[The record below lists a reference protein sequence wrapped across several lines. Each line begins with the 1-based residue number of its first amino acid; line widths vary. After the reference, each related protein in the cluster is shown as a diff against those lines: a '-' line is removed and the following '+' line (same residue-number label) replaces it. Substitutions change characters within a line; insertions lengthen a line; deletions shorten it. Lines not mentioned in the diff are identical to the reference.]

1 VRSARSAD
9 GLKLA
14 ARGPQ
19 AFVSRNP
26 APGLFFPRCFVYGIA
41 LRGGR
46 RSKVQAPPSVN
57 RPQRVS
63 AEGSPI
69 RPGCERVFEN
79 PADDRGVGL
88 LQSDDLML
96 FLTEVLGRLTSLS
109 GELSGLG
116 TGATA
121 AGMASLGMALGG
133 AAYFGRR
140 FRKGREKLR
149 IAERMYMD
157 VLEHSG
163 ECVVLLDAGGCV
175 CFVSESGKSAMGFYA
190 ERRCVGESWAGWWLP
205 EWRGRLEDGLRRAFA
220 GEVVRLDLALAD
232 GSGVAGGTP
241 APSLAWWEAT
251 LSLLN
256 ATDGF
261 RVLAVLH
268 NVSERRR
275 AQQLLADSEE
285 LFASFVENSP
295 AMVYIKDAE
304 GRYLRV
310 NRVCEEIQG
319 CAAPQLIGR
328 REREVKGLKFQL
340 ELERMEMEVL
350 KTGKSRRVLEEYRLP
365 GGETVHW
372 RVLRFPLRLSSGKML
387 LGAIGVDVTR
397 AVRAEQALQEAR
409 DGALQSARLKSEF
422 LANMSH
428 ELRTPM
434 NGIIG
439 MSGLLLDTELNA
451 RQRDFAQTI
460 AGSADAL
467 LTILNDVLDFSKIE
481 AGMLEFEHIGFELDA
496 VIHGAVDLLAERA
509 ASKGLNL
516 AVLVDPAV
524 PLWLRG
530 DPGRLRQVLMN
541 LLGNAL
547 KFTRAGEVLL
557 KVRTDPGPGRPSD
570 GVRLVF
576 EVHDTGI
583 GISKEAQDRLFRAFS
598 QADGSTTRRYGGTGL
613 GLAISKELVSRMRG
627 EIGVRSE
634 LSKGSV
640 FWFSA
645 IFEANPEPSHGPLR
659 CEGVRVLVAEMHA
672 PTREAVRLMVEGH
685 GGLVEE
691 AVDGTVFFNWCA
703 RTETGALAATFV
715 LLGERVWSE
724 IHAGAQF
731 RRLVAGGA
739 RVALLTDFSRQS
751 LSPQEVE
758 SGCRHFFVKP
768 IRMRSLLQWLNGGQ
782 TGAPDGL
789 LGPGVPDKSGMQ
801 RQLRLMVAEDNSVNQ
816 TVLRHQ
822 LARLGHEVAFLAE
835 NGMEVLAALGRVE
848 PDALL
853 LDCQMPEMD
862 GYETVRAVRCLEG
875 GMRDLW
881 VIAMTANT
889 MEGDR
894 DKCLE
899 AGMNDYVSKPLRERE
914 LVAALERIPR
924 KSLREGAA
932 VPGGGGR
939 IDPAALCAL
948 RELGGENGQELLE
961 GLSETFLAT
970 GAKLLTEMGSAV
982 SEGDHP
988 AVVRPAH
995 TLKGSAAN
1003 FGAVRLVALC
1013 ESLEKAAMEYRV
1025 DDVESGVAQV
1035 RQEFELVRAALLEAC
1050 LRG

>member
-1 VRSARSAD
+1 
-9 GLKLA
+9 
-14 ARGPQ
+14 
-19 AFVSRNP
+19 
-26 APGLFFPRCFVYGIA
+26 
-41 LRGGR
+41 
-46 RSKVQAPPSVN
+46 
-57 RPQRVS
+57 
-63 AEGSPI
+63 
-69 RPGCERVFEN
+69 
-79 PADDRGVGL
+79 
-88 LQSDDLML
+88 LQSNDLML
-96 FLTEVLGRLTSLS
+96 FLTEVLSRLTSLS
-109 GELSGLG
+109 ATVTGSGPG
-116 TGATA
+116 TTA
-121 AGMASLGMALGG
+121 AGLALLGIALVGV
-133 AAYFGRR
+133 AYLGRLL
-140 FRKGREKLR
+140 RKGREKLR

-157 VLEHSG
+157 VLEHSA
-163 ECVVLLDAGGCV
+163 ECVVLLDAKGCV
-175 CFVSESGKSAMGFYA
+175 CFVSESGKSAMGFGT
-190 ERRCVGESWAGWWLP
+190 ERRLLGESWDGWWLP

-220 GEVVRLDLALAD
+220 GEVVRLDLALA
-232 GSGVAGGTP
+232 GSTGVAGGAP

-256 ATDGF
+256 ATDGS

-340 ELERMEMEVL
+340 ELERMEAEVL
-350 KTGKSRRVLEEYRLP
+350 RTGKSRRVLEEYRLP

-481 AGMLEFEHIGFELDA
+481 AGMLEFEHIGFELDV

-516 AVLVDPAV
+516 AVLLDPAV

-547 KFTRAGEVLL
+547 KFTRAGEVLV
-557 KVRTDPGPGRPSD
+557 KVRAEPGPDRSSD
-570 GVRLVF
+570 GVHLVF

-583 GISKEAQDRLFRAFS
+583 GISKESQERLFRAFS

-645 IFEANPEPSHGPLR
+645 IFETDPEAAPAPIR
-659 CEGVRVLVAEMHA
+659 CEGVRVLIADAHA

-685 GGLVEE
+685 GGVVEE
-691 AVDGTVFFNWCA
+691 VADSAAFLNWCD
-703 RTETGALAATFV
+703 RTETGAFAAAFV
-715 LLGERVWSE
+715 LLGERFWSE
-724 IHAGAQF
+724 VHAGAQF
-731 RRLVAGGA
+731 RRLVAEGA
-739 RVALLTDFSRQS
+739 RTALLTDFSRQS
-751 LSPQEVE
+751 LSASELE
-758 SGCRHFFVKP
+758 SGCRCFFVKP
-768 IRMRSLLQWLNGGQ
+768 VRMKSLLQWLNGGQ
-782 TGAPDGL
+782 TGAADGL
-789 LGPGVPDKSGMQ
+789 LRSGVSNTPGVQ
-801 RQLRLMVAEDNSVNQ
+801 RQLRLMVAEDNAVNQ

-822 LARLGHEVAFLAE
+822 LARLGHEVVFLAE
-835 NGMEVLAALGRVE
+835 NGLDVLAALGRVE

-862 GYETVRAVRCLEG
+862 GYETVRAIRCLEG
-875 GMRDLW
+875 GMHDLW

-894 DKCLE
+894 EKCLE
-899 AGMNDYVSKPLRERE
+899 AGMNDYVSKPFREKE
-914 LVAALERIPR
+914 LIAALERIPQE
-924 KSLREGAA
+924 SLREGAA
-932 VPGGGGR
+932 VPCGGDR

-948 RELGGENGQELLE
+948 RELGGEKGQELLE
-961 GLSETFLAT
+961 DLSETFLTT
-970 GAKLLTEMGSAV
+970 GSKLLSELGSAV
-982 SEGDHP
+982 AEGNHP
-988 AVVRPAH
+988 LAVRLAH

-1003 FGAVRLVALC
+1003 FGAGRLVSLC
-1013 ESLEKAAMEYRV
+1013 ESLEQAATENRV
-1025 DDVESGVAQV
+1025 GDLESGVPQA